1 MLPTLHACTC
11 IQFLHSGTVV
21 LCVCAALEV
30 TATVIGKRSV
40 SVTFGDVAATVLFE
54 SFGVDIC
61 EQGGQP
67 VSVLLF
73 EPFGVDIC
81 HSGRGEPVA
90 RAVY

>member
-30 TATVIGKRSV
+30 TATVIGKQSV
-40 SVTFGDVAATVLFE
+40 SVTFGDVAATVLFFE

-67 VSVLLF
+67 VSVLVF
-73 EPFGVDIC
+73 EDRKSVC
-81 HSGRGEPVA
+81 RERVSVL
-90 RAVY
+90 V

>member
-1 MLPTLHACTC
+1 M
-11 IQFLHSGTVV
+11 
-21 LCVCAALEV
+21 
-30 TATVIGKRSV
+30 IGKQSV
-40 SVTFGDVAATVLFE
+40 SVTFGDVAATVLFFE

-67 VSVLLF
+67 VSVLVF

-81 HSGRGEPVA
+81 HSGQGEPAA